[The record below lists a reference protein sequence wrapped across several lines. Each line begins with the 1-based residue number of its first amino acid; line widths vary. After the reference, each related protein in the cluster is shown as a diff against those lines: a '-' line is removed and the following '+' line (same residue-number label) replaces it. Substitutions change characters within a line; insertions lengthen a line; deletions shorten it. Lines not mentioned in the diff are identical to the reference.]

1 MEKEQ
6 EMNLNF
12 YSRQIG
18 TYGLDTMNK
27 LKNWNVFIYG
37 LRGVG
42 FEVAK
47 NLILAGPRKVVIND
61 ENICQINDLASNF
74 YITEED
80 VKSKKRRDY
89 ASIKNYR
96 SLMIMSK

>member
-12 YSRQIG
+12 YSKQIG

-47 NLILAGPRKVVIND
+47 NLILAGPRKVVIYD